1 LARSERETRE
11 RPVELWS
18 TVYDQEWEVP
28 PAAPILP
35 ESDGAAHTPGE
46 PGLWVFI
53 FGDMLAFAV
62 FFTVFLFERGHH
74 SVEFDVSR
82 RTLAVGLAV
91 ANTLLLLTSSWL
103 VATAVRA
110 VRERRRELAPRL
122 FSVAAAC
129 GVAFVIDKGIE
140 WGDKLHAGVSPA
152 TNEFFMF
159 FFMLTGIH
167 LVHVLI
173 GLVVL
178 AFAWRVT
185 RSHEPRFEERRLVEA
200 CASYWHMVD
209 LLWIVL
215 FVLLYL
221 IG

>member
-1 LARSERETRE
+1 VARPERETGE
-11 RPVELWS
+11 WPGELWS
-18 TVYDQEWEVP
+18 TVYDEEWEVP
-28 PAAPILP
+28 SAATILP
-35 ESDGAAHTPGE
+35 QSEGGEHIPGE

-62 FFTVFLFERGHH
+62 FFAVFLFERGHR
-74 SVEFDVSR
+74 SVEFNGSR

-103 VATAVRA
+103 VAVAVRA
-110 VRERRRELAPRL
+110 VRERRRQLALRL
-122 FSVAAAC
+122 FSLAAAC
-129 GVAFVIDKGIE
+129 GVAFVIDKAIE
-140 WGDKLHAGVSPA
+140 WGDKLQAGVSPA

-167 LVHVLI
+167 LLHVLI

-178 AFAWRVT
+178 AFAWRVA
-185 RSHEPRFEERRLVEA
+185 RSHEPRPEERRLVEA

-215 FVLLYL
+215 FALLYL